1 MLPNRMVTLFGV
13 ASVYSILIF
22 RTGYMYDIHFL
33 FFSLFFLC
41 FFWTTEMCKCL
52 FMRGGD
58 FYLWVLCV
66 RNGVAFQEGILMMH
80 MRTSYFKNVT

>member
-1 MLPNRMVTLFGV
+1 
-13 ASVYSILIF
+13 
-22 RTGYMYDIHFL
+22 
-33 FFSLFFLC
+33 
-41 FFWTTEMCKCL
+41 MCKCL